1 MGINAIMNEGEQ
13 GLFKVLS
20 NKADTDEVNRLNEI
34 KSDKVDTENMIDL
47 IVEQN
52 RLIQHI
58 IVMLSE
64 TLKIN
69 LIKANDTR

>member
-13 GLFKVLS
+13 GLIKVLS

>member
-1 MGINAIMNEGEQ
+1 MNEGEQ
-13 GLFKVLS
+13 GLIKVLS

>member
-1 MGINAIMNEGEQ
+1 MGINSIMNEGEQ
-13 GLFKVLS
+13 GLIKVLS